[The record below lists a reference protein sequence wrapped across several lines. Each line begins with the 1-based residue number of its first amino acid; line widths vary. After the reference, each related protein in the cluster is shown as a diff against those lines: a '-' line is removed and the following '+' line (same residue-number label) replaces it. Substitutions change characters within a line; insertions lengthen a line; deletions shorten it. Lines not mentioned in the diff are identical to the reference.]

1 LRWGIDETPNIY
13 SLFKTV
19 VESSFGLQQNLVNSG
34 WITAMPAKLL
44 MQHSLLELS
53 SPKLREFHKF
63 AGSAMAIDIVGLFD
77 GID

>member
-1 LRWGIDETPNIY
+1 
-13 SLFKTV
+13 
-19 VESSFGLQQNLVNSG
+19 
-34 WITAMPAKLL
+34 
-44 MQHSLLELS
+44 LLELS